1 MWGVEII
8 SILIIYI
15 AVQYALYVYERDE
28 KKKG

>member
-8 SILIIYI
+8 SIFIMYI
-15 AVQYALYVYERDE
+15 AVHYALYVYERDE